1 MSFFIKVYLLKK
13 KILEGVWN
21 VFLIFY
27 LSYPYLIGHGF
38 FNTTDTP
45 FLFAW
50 ILSTYISAKIFIK
63 AYNKENISFLS
74 IFLLALSTS
83 FLLSIRISGIL
94 IFLQYLIFLTI
105 TLKSIN
111 ESFYKLIKFWWFT
124 ISISI
129 NFSRCSIS
137 ITFYFLRI

>member
-1 MSFFIKVYLLKK
+1 MLNHGLIFFTFFLSAIFAK
-13 KILEGVWN
+13 KIINLIIKDRFYSN
-21 VFLIFY
+21 IFLLFY

-94 IFLQYLIFLTI
+94 IFLQYLIFLTTHI
-105 TLKSIN
+105 EI
-111 ESFYKLIKFWWFT
+111 YQ
-124 ISISI
+124 
-129 NFSRCSIS
+129 
-137 ITFYFLRI
+137 